1 MGVLLPNASNQNGFR
16 AGDFALFLG
25 VHIYPRIEGRLCFDG
40 SGIDGDCR
48 AARAAETCDGDW
60 VAGDCAVF
68 WVDPHAVAC
77 ALVDYGFCLLA
88 IIWPKAG
95 FVRFNRARLSV
106 TVRHLAADLT
116 ECISLRNWRCFVIHP
131 WLCTGHFGL

>member
-40 SGIDGDCR
+40 TGIDGACR
-48 AARAAETCDGDW
+48 AAKTAETCGGDW
-60 VAGDCAVF
+60 IAGDYAVF
-68 WVDPHAVAC
+68 WIDPHAMAC

-116 ECISLRNWRCFVIHP
+116 ECLSLRHWRRFVIHP